1 TEVSLQRPDI
11 SIYSPAKSLPT
22 SKHNQYIKF
31 TYTDMDKDAAQ
42 TTVPFIDIQ
51 EVVSR
56 PPVPL
61 SGLGIYHKGRNGF
74 GGFLAPKLITYDFT
88 SHITVPQTN

>member
-1 TEVSLQRPDI
+1 MSLRLPHI
-11 SIYSPAKSLPT
+11 PILSPAKSLPT

-51 EVVSR
+51 EVTSQ

-61 SGLGIYHKGRNGF
+61 SGVGIYHKGRDGF

-88 SHITVPQTN
+88 THIQVPETN

>member
-1 TEVSLQRPDI
+1 M
-11 SIYSPAKSLPT
+11 
-22 SKHNQYIKF
+22 KF
-31 TYTDMDKDAAQ
+31 TYTDMDKDGAQ

-51 EVVSR
+51 EVTSK

-61 SGLGIYHKGRNGF
+61 SGVGIYHKGRDGF

-88 SHITVPQTN
+88 SHVSVPQSKK